1 MDKLVKIL
9 TFKSTGILDISNRSL
24 LDNVSDKK
32 PLDGL
37 VLRKVLNS
45 TYILASMLNKLQI
58 FLKLN
63 KTKMTV
69 LIVMLNEIKT
79 NGLVDY
85 QHNCH

>member
-58 FLKLN
+58 FF
-63 KTKMTV
+63 
-69 LIVMLNEIKT
+69 
-79 NGLVDY
+79 
-85 QHNCH
+85 

>member
-37 VLRKVLNS
+37 VLIKV
-45 TYILASMLNKLQI
+45 Y
-58 FLKLN
+58 
-63 KTKMTV
+63 
-69 LIVMLNEIKT
+69 
-79 NGLVDY
+79 
-85 QHNCH
+85 